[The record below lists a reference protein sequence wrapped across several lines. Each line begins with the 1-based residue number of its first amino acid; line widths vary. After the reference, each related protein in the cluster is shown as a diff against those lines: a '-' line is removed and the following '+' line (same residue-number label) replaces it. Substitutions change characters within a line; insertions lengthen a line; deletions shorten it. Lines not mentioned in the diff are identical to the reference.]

1 MNEPETYDGHGASG
15 EAALS
20 APAAPSLR
28 AEAEPSDP
36 PEPRRSGY
44 RQLEDVITDESFPEV
59 DLALRRGR
67 HIHKGDER
75 WYEFLTDA
83 QSFLETFYRRYGCE
97 LEQRSDGYFFL
108 LPLTDGLGKRHLGVP
123 EMIVGQGLALCFL
136 DPSSVQSGGV
146 ITREELLNQLA
157 SVMGT
162 DALMQTLNPKR
173 KRADERVMQRTV
185 RLKVAEALRKLAQ
198 LGFVELVDAEQ
209 LRLWP
214 SLMRFAEPVR
224 GLDAP
229 SEALKRLIER
239 GEVSL
244 GPGDEEP
251 AEADA
256 AVEADAEL
264 ELVADTELDVPG
276 MKSAAAAAGVT
287 AAVAAD
293 SGAASASVA
302 AAGSE
307 AFAWIEDESA
317 AAADDAEAA
326 EAAEAHEGAEP
337 GGADAGAWAEA
348 AAVSDFEAE
357 AEAEALND
365 FEAEAEAEAEAL
377 GDFEAEAE
385 AAVLGHVDAEAEAMA
400 LRGFE
405 AEAEAEADAAALGG
419 FDAEAEPMALPGFEA
434 EPPAYG
440 SAEPELEL
448 GLEEPAPAV
457 PAAPDA
463 PAAEDDATVVPAD
476 LEIEWDTVPGE
487 KA

>member
-1 MNEPETYDGHGASG
+1 MNEPETYEAHGATGDAPGSTF
-15 EAALS
+15 
-20 APAAPSLR
+20 APAPPP
-28 AEAEPSDP
+28 AETEPSDA

-75 WYEFLTDA
+75 WYDFLNDA
-83 QSFLETFYRRYGCE
+83 QPYLETFYRRYGCE
-97 LEQRSDGYFFL
+97 LEQRSDGYYFL
-108 LPLTDGLGKRHLGVP
+108 LPLTDSLGKRHLGVP

-244 GPGDEEP
+244 GPGDEEV

-264 ELVADTELDVPG
+264 DLGADTELDVPDI
-276 MKSAAAAAGVT
+276 KSATASAAAAGVA

-302 AAGSE
+302 AVGSE
-307 AFAWIEDESA
+307 ALAWVEDESA
-317 AAADDAEAA
+317 AAADDAAVETHASA
-326 EAAEAHEGAEP
+326 DPE
-337 GGADAGAWAEA
+337 GGADAAAWAEA
-348 AAVSDFEAE
+348 AA
-357 AEAEALND
+357 
-365 FEAEAEAEAEAL
+365 L
-377 GDFEAEAE
+377 GDFE
-385 AAVLGHVDAEAEAMA
+385 VEAEAMA

-405 AEAEAEADAAALGG
+405 AEAEAEATALGG
-419 FDAEAEPMALPGFEA
+419 FDAEAEGMAVPGFEA
-434 EPPAYG
+434 EPPADG
-440 SAEPELEL
+440 TAEPELEL
-448 GLEEPAPAV
+448 ALEEPAPAV
-457 PAAPDA
+457 PAARDA
-463 PAAEDDATVVPAD
+463 PAVEDDATLVPAD
-476 LEIEWDTVPGE
+476 LEIEWDTLPGE